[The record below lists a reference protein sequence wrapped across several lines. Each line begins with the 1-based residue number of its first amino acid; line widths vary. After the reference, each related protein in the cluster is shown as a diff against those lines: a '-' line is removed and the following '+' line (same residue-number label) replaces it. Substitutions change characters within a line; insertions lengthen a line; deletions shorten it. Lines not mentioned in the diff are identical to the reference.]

1 MYYINSQTGETQW
14 HAPQVPPPP
23 PQQQQQQQLVPPPPP
38 ATGMPQA
45 PAAGWP
51 PAEAA
56 EPRAQG
62 PPPQLLLGDVG
73 GTNLRFALVPL
84 WELRAATLPEP
95 THRARYRTADF
106 AQLREA
112 LARFTA
118 EKPAELGQIVAC
130 TLSVCGPVSGG
141 KAKCLAASMGADG
154 WVLEEGALA
163 AALNLQPGGVKLV
176 NDFVAVGLAVA
187 EVDWAAKAEARTTVH
202 AGTPA
207 EGGTVAVLGPG
218 TRLGECFGVR
228 LAGAL
233 HILPSEGGESDFVPR
248 TADEWALREHVARS
262 LGVTHVKVEHV
273 VSGAGLKHIY
283 DFLRS
288 AGRKRKADSEGT
300 ADAVEEEVRA
310 ADDAGAAIAAHG
322 DAAAE
327 GADADC
333 VAAVDM
339 FVEALGA
346 EAVGAA
352 LPGLRRRVHR
362 RRRDGEA
369 GAAPRRQ
376 REAEGGVPGQG
387 PVGGALLGVPAA
399 RRHDGGRRP
408 RDGGRVPVC
417 RQVRPRRAL
426 SRRVP
431 VSERGRI
438 INDQRRAVPLGCGL
452 ARHAAANASRGRGD
466 AVGARASS
474 CPCGRRSRGREPAAV
489 DAQRAVPAPAA
500 AAAASSLTPPRRSA
514 PSAARRSGSKR
525 PTGGAPPRARSSSV
539 SIHAAAS
546 SERARARNIVAV
558 REVRVAAFDRLD
570 RCARGGRRRAPR
582 APTARR
588 CPGSCRHT
596 RPSSA
601 SATAPG
607 TCCEPDAA
615 CALNALRHSRP

>member
-1 MYYINSQTGETQW
+1 MWGPPQGSGPAMTGTIRQYIKHKGFGFITCDNPGEEDVFTHFSYIIDAAGGDKDAGFAVGDKVAFELEIVDGKRQGKRVRVLSRGAEFFAAPAANPNVCKDFLHGRCMRGAGCKYLHEGGPQVANPALDPYYQQQQAAAGQYAGGAPPPPPNLPPGWTPAYDPASGAVYYINSQTGETQW

-84 WELRAATLPEP
+84 WELRAATLPEA

-218 TRLGECFGVR
+218 TGLGECFGVR

-346 EAVGAA
+346 EAANLA
-352 LPGLRRRVHR
+352 LRFQAFGGVYI
-362 RRRDGEA
+362 A
-369 GAAPRRQ
+369 GGVTAKLAPRLAAS
-376 REAEGGVPGQG
+376 EKLKAAYLGKGPSAELYSACPLHVVTTEGDDLAME
-387 PVGGALLGVPAA
+387 GAFRYAA
-399 RRHDGGRRP
+399 K
-408 RDGGRVPVC
+408 
-417 RQVRPRRAL
+417 
-426 SRRVP
+426 
-431 VSERGRI
+431 
-438 INDQRRAVPLGCGL
+438 CGL
-452 ARHAAANASRGRGD
+452 DGR
-466 AVGARASS
+466 
-474 CPCGRRSRGREPAAV
+474 
-489 DAQRAVPAPAA
+489 
-500 AAAASSLTPPRRSA
+500 
-514 PSAARRSGSKR
+514 
-525 PTGGAPPRARSSSV
+525 
-539 SIHAAAS
+539 
-546 SERARARNIVAV
+546 
-558 REVRVAAFDRLD
+558 
-570 RCARGGRRRAPR
+570 
-582 APTARR
+582 
-588 CPGSCRHT
+588 
-596 RPSSA
+596 
-601 SATAPG
+601 
-607 TCCEPDAA
+607 
-615 CALNALRHSRP
+615 